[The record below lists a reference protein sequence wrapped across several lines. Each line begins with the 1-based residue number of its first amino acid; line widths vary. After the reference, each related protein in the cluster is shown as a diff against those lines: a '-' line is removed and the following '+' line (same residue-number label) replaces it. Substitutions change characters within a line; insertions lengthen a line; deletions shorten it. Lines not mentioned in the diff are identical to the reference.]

1 MEIVQLMISD
11 LTCDFMFS
19 PVCIFLVSS
28 TEPHTTTHEST
39 HTYTVTNIVLPSA
52 ARQCFPTWIKRRSQ
66 RLFWF
71 HFTKSSEGSL
81 SAPRT
86 ADESVCLEGV
96 LFFFLVFVLHLK
108 WDHSRAL
115 CLPGSVADGET
126 PSSSSSSQLLS
137 WRLRSPHWLKTVKNL
152 ERRERKSGNPPF
164 PFFSLSLWL
173 VHIMTEEK
181 PFKQCCAPWSTSQCI
196 SVITSTKCV
205 LEQLCNHV

>member
-28 TEPHTTTHEST
+28 TTHNNPRK
-39 HTYTVTNIVLPSA
+39 HTYIYSYKYCSPQCSKTV
-52 ARQCFPTWIKRRSQ
+52 FPYMDKEKITTFILISLHQIFWGISQ
-66 RLFWF
+66 RSADSRWKCLSW
-71 HFTKSSEGSL
+71 GS
-81 SAPRT
+81 P
-86 ADESVCLEGV
+86 
-96 LFFFLVFVLHLK
+96 FFFLVFVLHLK

-126 PSSSSSSQLLS
+126 PSSSSSSSQLLS